1 MQYSGYKVNIILL
14 KEITEHHVAVETL
27 IPFFPLNIKIH
38 ILRKY
43 THVYT

>member
-27 IPFFPLNIKIH
+27 IPFFPLNIKSIN
-38 ILRKY
+38 
-43 THVYT
+43 